1 MTTPSRP
8 SRGHCT
14 GKPRAR
20 NRRRPARPL
29 LDFGSLRPGSLCLGL
44 RSPCV
49 TTFNIAIRPPA
60 DNIGVSHRV
69 AEVSSGHYPTRIIM
83 ENRLSYVQVT
93 ACAERE
99 IQHHLMAAATRP
111 RGSHAAD
118 LHLGAAIGAFDLWRC
133 LMTELGAE
141 GFEQSYATDA
151 QRLQAL
157 LGSASSS

>member
-1 MTTPSRP
+1 
-8 SRGHCT
+8 
-14 GKPRAR
+14 
-20 NRRRPARPL
+20 
-29 LDFGSLRPGSLCLGL
+29 
-44 RSPCV
+44 
-49 TTFNIAIRPPA
+49 
-60 DNIGVSHRV
+60 
-69 AEVSSGHYPTRIIM
+69 M

-93 ACAERE
+93 TCAERE

-118 LHLGAAIGAFDLWRC
+118 LHLGAFDLWRC